1 MSPRPFVC
9 ESGVR
14 EVLVQNSKQAFLTSV
29 ERQHGRQLRR
39 YLAARLRNAAADA
52 PDLMQEI
59 FLRLLRL
66 EDHESIRNPQAYLYT
81 IAGHVLQQ
89 HALKQAKDPQLAA
102 TAEMAFEFSPV
113 AEADPATEVAT
124 EQAFEVIERTLQA
137 ISPRAHLTLVLSRGH
152 GMQLQEIAQRLGVSR
167 AQVKKYLAKAL
178 IHVRNHLREINEEQQ

>member
-1 MSPRPFVC
+1 V
-9 ESGVR
+9 EA
-14 EVLVQNSKQAFLTSV
+14 VLIQDSKQAFLASV

-52 PDLMQEI
+52 PDLMQEV

-81 IAGHVLQQ
+81 IASHVLQQ
-89 HALKQAKDPQLAA
+89 HALKQAHAPQLAA

-113 AEADPATEVAT
+113 AEVDPATEVAT
-124 EQAFEVIERTLQA
+124 EQAFEVIDRSLQA
-137 ISPRAHLTLVLSRGH
+137 VSPRAHLTLVLSRCH
-152 GMQLQEIAQRLGVSR
+152 GMPLQEIAERLGVSR

-178 IHVRNHLREINEEQQ
+178 IHVRDHLREIDQEQP

>member
-1 MSPRPFVC
+1 V
-9 ESGVR
+9 EV
-14 EVLVQNSKQAFLTSV
+14 VLVQNSKQAFLASV

-39 YLAARLRNAAADA
+39 YLAARLRDAAADA

-81 IAGHVLQQ
+81 IASHVLQQ

-102 TAEMAFEFSPV
+102 TAEMAFEFAPV
-113 AEADPATEVAT
+113 AEIDPAAEVAT
-124 EQAFEVIERTLQA
+124 EQAFEVIDRSLQA
-137 ISPRAHLTLVLSRGH
+137 ISPRAHLTLVLSRAY
-152 GMQLQEIAQRLGVSR
+152 GMPLQEIAERFGVSR

-178 IHVRNHLREINEEQQ
+178 IHVRNHLREINEGQ